1 MKLKVISSHEISGVK
16 HGGFVDTEDKDLA
29 GHIDFQALIDG
40 GHLEAN
46 KPASKTKEQ

>member
-1 MKLKVISSHEISGVK
+1 MKLKVISSHEIAGVK
-16 HGGFVDTEDKDLA
+16 HGGFVDTEDKEMA
-29 GHIDFQALIDG
+29 GVNVKALIDG